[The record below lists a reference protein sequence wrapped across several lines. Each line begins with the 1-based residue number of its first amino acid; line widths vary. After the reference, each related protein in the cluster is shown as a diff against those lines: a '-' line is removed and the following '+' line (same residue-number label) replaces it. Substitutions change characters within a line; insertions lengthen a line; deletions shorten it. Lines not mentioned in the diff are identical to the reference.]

1 MALKLYYG
9 GFGEYKEFVV
19 ADSEEQAILKVGI
32 KLNAPF
38 LPVTVEEI
46 SVVDGYQIQPISA
59 EVKIPV
65 SETQTSEETI
75 SETPEEVEITNEPK
89 IFKCKKCDF
98 IALSPIELA
107 QHSRKEHPK
116 GD

>member
-19 ADSEEQAILKVGI
+19 ADSEEQAVLKVGI

-46 SVVDGYQIQPISA
+46 NNIDGYEIAPAAWNVSA
-59 EVKIPV
+59 ITTCDAKTVEV
-65 SETQTSEETI
+65 
-75 SETPEEVEITNEPK
+75 EEVAARH
-89 IFKCKKCDF
+89 CKKCDF
-98 IALSPIELA
+98 TCETQGQLLA
-107 QHSRKEHPK
+107 HYRENHPK

>member
-19 ADSEEQAILKVGI
+19 ADSEEQAVLKVGI

-46 SVVDGYQIQPISA
+46 SVVDGYQIIPNADESPKTVEIPNMSA
-59 EVKIPV
+59 ETKV
-65 SETQTSEETI
+65 ET
-75 SETPEEVEITNEPK
+75 EILDVRH
-89 IFKCKKCDF
+89 CKKCDF
-98 IALSPIELA
+98 TCETQGQLLLHYREN
-107 QHSRKEHPK
+107 HPK